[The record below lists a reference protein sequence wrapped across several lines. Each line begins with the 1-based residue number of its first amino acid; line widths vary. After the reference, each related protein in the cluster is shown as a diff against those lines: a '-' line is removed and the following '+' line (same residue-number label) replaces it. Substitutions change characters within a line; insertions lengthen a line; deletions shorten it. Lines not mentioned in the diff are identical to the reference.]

1 MSSSSTSNQAILFGR
16 DNIVCI
22 DAILCIR
29 GDADNNSIE
38 VQYNDNKT
46 LTVVCGDPS
55 SYRAA
60 MKYLFMAINN
70 KLPADDHNWLAW
82 EQPQEEDDPEEDE
95 DEEIIRVAG
104 AAENP
109 EEKAPK
115 SPFPEYMRLGESIA
129 AKMPLGEW
137 QIAVISGLDYR
148 GIPPTVT
155 VESQS
160 EGTLRL
166 PYKDYR
172 DFAEIRPDRHSDKK
186 AQDCVTWLNKPVL
199 YLPENN
205 AYLLHRGEVLGAAM
219 SNRHQALSI
228 RPGHLDDCIEV
239 PINRVCAILG

>member
-1 MSSSSTSNQAILFGR
+1 MSSSGSSTTTNQAILFGR
-16 DNIVCI
+16 NNIVCI

-38 VQYNDNKT
+38 VQFTDNKT

-82 EQPQEEDDPEEDE
+82 EQPQEEDENPEDD
-95 DEEIIRVAG
+95 DEEIIRVA
-104 AAENP
+104 P

-129 AKMPLGEW
+129 AKMPMGEW
-137 QIAVISGLDYR
+137 QIVVVSGLDYR
-148 GIPPTVT
+148 GPSPTVT
-155 VESQS
+155 VESRS
-160 EGTLRL
+160 EGTRRL
-166 PYKDYR
+166 MYEDYR

-205 AYLLHRGEVLGAAM
+205 VYVLHRGEVLGASM
-219 SNRHQALSI
+219 SNHHQALSI

-239 PINRVCAILG
+239 PINRVYAILG